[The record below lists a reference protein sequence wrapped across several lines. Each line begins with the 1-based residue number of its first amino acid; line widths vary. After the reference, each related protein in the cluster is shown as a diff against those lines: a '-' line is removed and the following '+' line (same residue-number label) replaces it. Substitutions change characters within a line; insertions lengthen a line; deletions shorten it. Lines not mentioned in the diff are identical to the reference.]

1 MGKILFNI
9 QYHLRNLYVS
19 EVSTEYLLN
28 KAQLT
33 VTGLDLGLSFC
44 IY

>member
-9 QYHLRNLYVS
+9 QYHLRNLHVS
-19 EVSTEYLLN
+19 EVSAEYLLN
-28 KAQLT
+28 KALT
-33 VTGLDLGLSFC
+33 VTGLDLGWSFC